1 MSRNT
6 QRSSPSVAVA
16 VSVSVSVAVV
26 DSFAGAVRRSV
37 RFSVWSV
44 SSVVMLLLL
53 SAPPRTLN
61 AQNVS
66 DTRLLSQ
73 PAVSASRVAF
83 AYSGDLFSAKL
94 DGTDVRRL
102 TTADGDETG
111 PFFSPDGTQIAFT
124 GNYDGNTDVFVVNA
138 LGGAPRRL
146 TWHPAADVA
155 QGFSPDG
162 KQVLFTSGR
171 NSWTGAL
178 AQLYTI
184 PVDGGVDTQLPIPN
198 AVSGTWSPDGRRI
211 AYNPLPRA
219 FSQWKRYRG
228 GRNSVIW
235 LYTSGTHAT
244 ETIPQPATRAN
255 DVDAM
260 WIGDVVFFRS
270 DRDGEFNIWSYDL
283 KTKQV
288 RQVTR
293 HADFPV
299 MNATAG
305 AGKIVYEQAGYLHLL
320 DPANGQSRK
329 LTIGVTADL
338 RETRPR
344 WVSGNNYIR
353 NATISPT
360 GARAAFEFR
369 GEIVTVPGEKGDA
382 RNLSNSTDA
391 NDRSPAWSPDGS
403 KLAWFSD
410 AGGEYQ
416 LHVAAQDGKGEH
428 KTYKLSGNGFYFS
441 PRWSPDASRIAY
453 VDNSQSLY
461 LLDLKSGTSKRLG
474 GNRVYAPVG
483 NVPPYI
489 SASWSPDSKWLAY
502 TVATQPLVTTL
513 FAYNVDD
520 DKSRRITDG
529 LSAVQEPAFDRSG
542 KYLFVLASTDA
553 GPVLD
558 WFAQSNNTVPS
569 TSGIYAIVL
578 RKDLPNPL
586 AKESDEEKPA
596 VRPDATAAPSGAPA
610 AAPAGAAA
618 PPAATAPART
628 PVATTTIDFDGI
640 DQRIIA
646 LPVAPANISN
656 LQTGE
661 AGMIF
666 FARSADGVT
675 ALRRYDL
682 ARRTD
687 QLFVPNVSAYMLS
700 ADGKKVLFNTQGN
713 WSIAATAAPP
723 TAGAGAAGAAGTGRL
738 ATTDIQVLIDPR
750 AEWKQVFDE
759 AWRINRDYFYAP
771 NMHGVDWA
779 ANKRKYEP
787 MLADATTKADVNRV
801 IQWMMSELSVGHHNS
816 GGGDRLA
823 TPRAVA
829 GGLLGADYTVANG
842 RYRFAK
848 VFGGLNWNG
857 QLRAPLTEPG
867 VNVREGEY
875 LIAVGGR
882 DVRPPNNLFAFFE
895 NTAGKLIDITVGP
908 NPDGTGSRTLAV
920 VPIASEAALRNRAWV
935 ENNVRKVDSAT
946 NGRVAYVYVPN
957 TAQPGYDYFKRYFY
971 PQAHKDAV
979 IVDERYNGGGQIAD
993 YYIDILRRPFISY
1006 WALRY
1011 GDDLKTPAAAIQ
1023 GPKVLIA
1030 DEMAGSGGDLFP
1042 WMWHKYGL
1050 GPIVGKRT
1058 WGGLVGILGFP
1069 VLMDGGAITAP
1080 NLAIWTAEDGWVV
1093 ENEGVPPDIEV
1104 EQTPADVIAGRDPQL
1119 ERAIKAAMDE
1129 LKKAPAAAPKRPAY
1143 PVKTKRP

>member
-1 MSRNT
+1 MRLIMRLT
-6 QRSSPSVAVA
+6 LLCTAL
-16 VSVSVSVAVV
+16 
-26 DSFAGAVRRSV
+26 AGVTAEAR
-37 RFSVWSV
+37 
-44 SSVVMLLLL
+44 
-53 SAPPRTLN
+53 
-61 AQNVS
+61 AQNVN

-83 AYSGDLFSAKL
+83 VYAGDLFSAKL
-94 DGTDVRRL
+94 DGSDVRRL
-102 TTADGDETG
+102 TTADGDESS
-111 PFFSPDGTQIAFT
+111 PFFSPDGVWIAFT
-124 GNYDGNTDVFVVNA
+124 ANYDGNTDVFVVPA
-138 LGGAPRRL
+138 LGGMPRRL
-146 TWHPAADVA
+146 TYHPSPDVA

-171 NSWTGAL
+171 NSWTGGL
-178 AQLYTI
+178 SQLFSV
-184 PVDGGVDTQLPIPN
+184 PVEGGVDTQLAIPN
-198 AVSGTWSPDGRRI
+198 AAQGTWSPDGRRV

-219 FSQWKRYRG
+219 FTQWKRYRG

-235 LYTSGTHAT
+235 LYTNGTHAT

-260 WIGDVVFFRS
+260 WLGEAVYFRS

-288 RQVTR
+288 RQITR

-299 MNATAG
+299 INATAG
-305 AGKIVYEQAGYLHLL
+305 GGKIVYEQAGYLHLL

-329 LTIGVTADL
+329 LTIGVSADL

-344 WVSGNNYIR
+344 WVTGNNYVR
-353 NATISPT
+353 NLSISPT

-369 GEIVTVPGEKGDA
+369 GEIVTVPAEKGDA
-382 RNLSNSTDA
+382 RNLTNSAGA

-403 KLAWFSD
+403 KIAWFSD

-416 LHVAAQDGKGEH
+416 LHVGAQDGKGEH
-428 KTYKLSGNGFYFS
+428 KVYKLSGNGFYFS
-441 PRWSPDASRIAY
+441 PRWSPDATHMAY

-461 LLDLKSGTSKRLG
+461 VLDLKTGTSKRLG

-483 NVPPYI
+483 NVPPYV

-502 TVATQPLVTTL
+502 TVATQPLVTAL

-520 DKSRRITDG
+520 DKTRRITDG
-529 LSAVQEPAFDRSG
+529 LSAVAEPAFDRSG
-542 KYLFVLASTDA
+542 KYLYVLSSTDA
-553 GPVLD
+553 GPALD
-558 WFAQSNNTVPS
+558 WFAQSNATIPT

-586 AKESDEEKPA
+586 AKESDEEKTA
-596 VRPDATAAPSGAPA
+596 VRPDVTAAPSGAPA
-610 AAPAGAAA
+610 LPPAVAPGAAQGAAPATT
-618 PPAATAPART
+618 TAPARSA
-628 PVATTTIDFDGI
+628 PPATTTIDFDGI

-646 LPVAPANISN
+646 LPIAPASIAN

-666 FARSADGVT
+666 FARTADGAT
-675 ALRRYDL
+675 ALHRYDL
-682 ARRTD
+682 AKRAD
-687 QLFVPNVSAYMLS
+687 QTFVPNAGGYVLS
-700 ADGKKVLFNTQGN
+700 ADGKKMLYGSQGS
-713 WSIAATAAPP
+713 WFITGTGAPAVAAQ
-723 TAGAGAAGAAGTGRL
+723 GRL
-738 ATTDIQVLIDPR
+738 ATTDIQVQIDPR

-771 NMHGVDWA
+771 NMHGVDWV
-779 ANKRKYEP
+779 ANKHKYEP
-787 MLADATTKADVNRV
+787 FLADATTKGDVNRV
-801 IQWMMSELSVGHHNS
+801 IEWMMSEISVGHHRG
-816 GGGDRLA
+816 GGGDRLT
-823 TPRAVA
+823 TPRAVT
-829 GGLLGADYTVANG
+829 GGLLGADYTVVNG

-848 VFGGLNWNG
+848 VYGGLNWNG

-867 VNVREGEY
+867 VNVREGDY
-875 LIAVGGR
+875 LIAVRGQ
-882 DVRPPNNLFAFFE
+882 DVRPPSNLFSFFE
-895 NTAGKLIDITVGP
+895 NTADKLTEITVGP
-908 NPDGTGSRTLAV
+908 NPDGTAARTIEV
-920 VPIASEAALRNRAWV
+920 VPVANEAALRNRAWV
-935 ENNVRKVDSAT
+935 ENNLRKVDSAT
-946 NGRVAYVYVPN
+946 AGRVAYVYVPN

-979 IVDERYNGGGQIAD
+979 IVDERYNGGGNIAD

-1011 GDDLKTPAAAIQ
+1011 GDDLKSPAASIL

-1050 GPIVGKRT
+1050 GPIIGKRT
-1058 WGGLVGILGFP
+1058 WGGLVGILGYP
-1069 VLMDGGAITAP
+1069 VLMDGGTITAP
-1080 NLAIWTAEDGWVV
+1080 NLAIWTPEGGWVV
-1093 ENEGVPPDIEV
+1093 ENEGVPPDVEV
-1104 EQTPADVIAGRDPQL
+1104 EQTPAEVIAGHDPQL
-1119 ERAIKAAMDE
+1119 ERAIKAALDE
-1129 LKKAPAAAPKRPAY
+1129 LKKTPATTPKRP
-1143 PVKTKRP
+1143 PFPNKTKRP